1 MQCES
6 GHSGTRPRRTKQAAV
21 VLISLLLM
29 ACDQQKIS
37 ELEEGVSTE
46 AAVRKRFGEPAAI
59 YQEPNGDKTLE
70 YPRQPAGH
78 VNYMISIGPDGK
90 MSALRQVLTLANFR
104 RVQLGLDQQQV
115 RHMLGRPARSQ
126 RYALKQE
133 EEWDW
138 RFSDGQEIK
147 IFSVTFDSAGRV
159 IATGITGD
167 PKELE
172 QLGK

>member
-1 MQCES
+1 M
-6 GHSGTRPRRTKQAAV
+6 RPLRSLAGIVAAF
-21 VLISLLLM
+21 VLF
-29 ACDQQKIS
+29 AGCDPQKVS

-46 AAVRKRFGEPAAI
+46 QDVRARFGAPETI
-59 YQEPNGDKTLE
+59 WNEPNGDRIFE

-78 VNYMISIGPDGK
+78 ANYMISIGPDGN

-104 RVQLGLDQQQV
+104 RVGLGLDQQQV
-115 RHMLGRPARSQ
+115 RRMLGRPAKSQ
-126 RYALKQE
+126 RYALQQE
-133 EEWDW
+133 EVWDW
-138 RFSDGQEIK
+138 RFADGQEIK

-167 PKELE
+167 PKELG